1 MKKYELRD
9 TAVTLLSRI
18 GDQGGYSHLLLDKTI
33 QTKGF
38 DSRDTALLTEIVY
51 GTLSYKL
58 TLEYFL
64 RQFVN
69 KKLENWARWLLLS
82 AFYQMYILDRVPDH
96 AVIHESV
103 EIAKQRGHK
112 GIASLVNAVLR
123 NVQRKGFP
131 NLDTIQDSAE
141 RISLET
147 SHPKW
152 LVERWI
158 SQYGEKTA
166 REMCAVNQVE
176 KPISVRV
183 QPMLTT
189 REAAMEELTSQGFTV
204 RASAINPQG
213 IIIEKGNILKSDL
226 FLSNQ
231 VTIQDQT
238 SMLAGQMVDAAP
250 GMMVLDACSAPG
262 GKTTHIAETMEN
274 EGKLLAYDLHAKKA
288 KQVSQKA
295 EKLKLTIIE
304 ANQADARHLQ
314 ETHAPETF
322 DRILLDAPCSGLG
335 VLRGKPDIKY
345 HKSEQDVLSLA
356 SIQAEL
362 LHDVAPLLKVGGKL
376 VYSTCTV
383 DKAENEQVVQT
394 FLAEHPNYEVDSAFQ
409 QELPAVVQ
417 DAPGLSSNGLQ
428 IFPQDFDTDG
438 FFLVRLVRKA

>member
-9 TAVTLLSRI
+9 TAVTLLTRI
-18 GDQGGYSHLLLDKTI
+18 GDQGGYSHLLLDQTI
-33 QTKGF
+33 RNKGF
-38 DSRDTALLTEIVY
+38 DSRDSGLLTEIVY

-64 RQFVN
+64 RQFVS
-69 KKLENWARWLLLS
+69 KKLESWAKWLLLS
-82 AFYQMYILDRVPDH
+82 AFYQMYVLDRVPDH

-123 NVQRKGFP
+123 NAQRKGFP
-131 NLDTIQDSAE
+131 KLDSIEDPAE

-158 SQYGEKTA
+158 EQYGENTA
-166 REMCAVNQVE
+166 REMCTVNQVE
-176 KPISVRV
+176 KPIAVRV
-183 QPMLTT
+183 QPMLAT
-189 REAAMEELTSQGFTV
+189 REEAMEELESQGFTV

-213 IIIEKGNILKSDL
+213 IIIEEGNILKSDL

-231 VTIQDQT
+231 VTVQDQT

-250 GMMVLDACSAPG
+250 GMTVLDACSAPG

-274 EGKLLAYDLHAKKA
+274 EGKLYAYDLHAKKA
-288 KQVSQKA
+288 KQVQQKA

-304 ANQADARHLQ
+304 ANQADARNLQ
-314 ETHAPETF
+314 EKHDLESF

-345 HKSEQDVLSLA
+345 HKTEQDVLSLA
-356 SIQAEL
+356 SIQADL
-362 LHDVAPLLKVGGKL
+362 LEEVAPLLKKDGKL

-383 DKAENEQVVQT
+383 DQAENEQVVRA
-394 FLAEHPNYEVDSAFQ
+394 FLEKHPEFEVDPEFNND
-409 QELPAVVQ
+409 LPEVVRH
-417 DAPGLSSNGLQ
+417 APGLTDAGLQ
-428 IFPQDFDTDG
+428 VFPQDFDTDG
-438 FFLVRLVRKA
+438 FFLVRLVRKG

>member
-9 TAVTLLSRI
+9 TAVTLLTRI
-18 GDQGGYSHLLLDKTI
+18 GDQGGYSHLLLDQAIRK
-33 QTKGF
+33 KDF

-58 TLEYFL
+58 TLEHFL
-64 RQFVN
+64 GRFVS
-69 KKLENWARWLLLS
+69 KKLETWAKWLLLS
-82 AFYQMYILDRVPDH
+82 AFYQMYALDRVPDH

-131 NLDTIQDSAE
+131 NLDEIKDPAE
-141 RISLET
+141 RIALET
-147 SHPKW
+147 SHPRW

-183 QPMLTT
+183 QPLLTT
-189 REAAMEELTSQGFTV
+189 REKAMEELEAQGFTV
-204 RASAINPQG
+204 RPSVIDTQG
-213 IIIEKGNILKSDL
+213 IIIEKGNVLKSDL

-231 VTIQDQT
+231 VTVQDQT
-238 SMLAGQMVDAAP
+238 SMLAGRMVDAKA
-250 GMMVLDACSAPG
+250 GMTVLDACSAPG
-262 GKTTHIAETMEN
+262 GKTTHIAETMDN
-274 EGKLLAYDLHAKKA
+274 QGKLYAYDLHAKKA
-288 KQVSQKA
+288 KQVQQKA
-295 EKLKLTIIE
+295 EKLKLTIID
-304 ANQADARHLQ
+304 ANQADARKLQ
-314 ETHAPETF
+314 EKHERESF

-345 HKSEQDVLSLA
+345 HKSAQDVLSLA
-356 SIQAEL
+356 SIQADL
-362 LHDVAPLLKVGGKL
+362 LEEVAPLLKIGGKL

-383 DKAENEQVVQT
+383 DQTENEQVVRA
-394 FLAEHPNYEVDSAFQ
+394 FLKQHPEFEVDPDFRSD
-409 QELPAVVQ
+409 LPPAIH
-417 DAPGLSSNGLQ
+417 DAPGLTDAGLQ
-428 IFPQDFDTDG
+428 IFPQDFNTDG
-438 FFLVRLVRKA
+438 FFLVRLVRKG

>member
-18 GDQGGYSHLLLDKTI
+18 GDQGGYSHLLLDQTI
-33 QTKGF
+33 RNKGF
-38 DSRDTALLTEIVY
+38 DSRDTGLLTEIVY

-64 RQFVN
+64 RHFVT
-69 KKLENWARWLLLS
+69 KKLESWAKWLLLS
-82 AFYQMYILDRVPDH
+82 AFYQMYVLDRVPDH

-123 NVQRKGFP
+123 NAQRKGFP
-131 NLDTIQDSAE
+131 KLDDIQDPAE

-152 LVERWI
+152 LVQRWI
-158 SQYGEKTA
+158 AQYGEKTA

-183 QPMLTT
+183 QPMLIT
-189 REAAMEELTSQGFTV
+189 RDEAMEELESQGFTV
-204 RASAINPQG
+204 RPSNINPQG
-213 IIIEKGNILKSDL
+213 IIVEDGNILKSDL

-231 VTIQDQT
+231 VTVQDQT
-238 SMLAGQMVDAAP
+238 SMLAGQMVDAAA
-250 GMMVLDACSAPG
+250 GMTVLDACSAPG

-274 EGKLLAYDLHAKKA
+274 EGKLYAYDLHAKKA
-288 KQVSQKA
+288 KQVQQKA
-295 EKLKLTIIE
+295 EKLNLTIIE
-304 ANQADARHLQ
+304 SNQADARNLQ
-314 ETHAPETF
+314 ERHQPESF

-345 HKSEQDVLSLA
+345 HKSEKDVLSLA
-356 SIQAEL
+356 SIQADL
-362 LHDVAPLLKVGGKL
+362 LEQVAPLLKKDGKL

-383 DKAENEQVVQT
+383 DQAENEQVVRA
-394 FLAEHPNYEVDSAFQ
+394 FLEQHPNFEVDPEFQ
-409 QELPAVVQ
+409 ADLPQAVKN
-417 DAPGLSSNGLQ
+417 APGLTDAGLQ
-428 IFPQDFDTDG
+428 VFPQDFDTDG
-438 FFLVRLVRKA
+438 FFLVRLVRKG

>member
-18 GDQGGYSHLLLDKTI
+18 GDQGGYSHLLLDQTI
-33 QTKGF
+33 RNKGF
-38 DSRDTALLTEIVY
+38 DSRDTGLLTEIVY

-64 RQFVN
+64 RHFVS
-69 KKLENWARWLLLS
+69 KKLESWAKWLLLS
-82 AFYQMYILDRVPDH
+82 AFYQMYVLDRVPDH

-123 NVQRKGFP
+123 NAQRKGFP
-131 NLDTIQDSAE
+131 KLDDIQDPAE

-158 SQYGEKTA
+158 AQYGEKTA

-183 QPMLTT
+183 QPMLIT
-189 REAAMEELTSQGFTV
+189 RDEAMEELESQGFTV
-204 RASAINPQG
+204 RPSSINPQG
-213 IIIEKGNILKSDL
+213 IIVEDGNILKSDL

-231 VTIQDQT
+231 VTVQDQT
-238 SMLAGQMVDAAP
+238 SMLAGQMVDATA
-250 GMMVLDACSAPG
+250 GMTVLDACSAPG

-274 EGKLLAYDLHAKKA
+274 EGKLYAYDLHAKKA
-288 KQVSQKA
+288 KQVQQKA

-304 ANQADARHLQ
+304 ADQADARNLHERHQ
-314 ETHAPETF
+314 PESF

-356 SIQAEL
+356 SIQADL
-362 LHDVAPLLKVGGKL
+362 LEQVAPLLKKDGKL

-383 DKAENEQVVQT
+383 DQAENEQVVRA
-394 FLAEHPNYEVDSAFQ
+394 FLEQHPDFEVDPEFQ
-409 QELPAVVQ
+409 NDLPQAVKK
-417 DAPGLSSNGLQ
+417 APGLTDAGLQ
-428 IFPQDFDTDG
+428 VFPQDFNTDG
-438 FFLVRLVRKA
+438 FFLVRLVRKG

>member
-82 AFYQMYILDRVPDH
+82 AFYQMYVLDRVPDH

-131 NLDTIQDSAE
+131 NLDNIQDPAE

-183 QPMLTT
+183 QPILTT
-189 REAAMEELTSQGFTV
+189 REAAMEELASQGFTV

-231 VTIQDQT
+231 VTVQDQT

-250 GMMVLDACSAPG
+250 GMTVLDACSAPG
-262 GKTTHIAETMEN
+262 GKTTHVAETMEN
-274 EGKLLAYDLHAKKA
+274 EGKLFAYDLHAKKA

-383 DKAENEQVVQT
+383 DKAENEQVVQS
-394 FLAEHPNYEVDSAFQ
+394 FLAEHPNYEVDPAFQ
-409 QELPAVVQ
+409 HELPQAVQ

>member
-18 GDQGGYSHLLLDKTI
+18 GDQGGYSHLLLDQTI
-33 QTKGF
+33 RNKGF
-38 DSRDTALLTEIVY
+38 DSRDTGLLTEIVY

-64 RQFVN
+64 RHFVT
-69 KKLENWARWLLLS
+69 KKLEPWAKWLLLS
-82 AFYQMYILDRVPDH
+82 AFYQMYKLDRVPDH

-123 NVQRKGFP
+123 NAQRKGFP
-131 NLDTIQDSAE
+131 KLDDIQDSAE

-147 SHPKW
+147 SHPQW

-183 QPMLTT
+183 QPMLIS
-189 REAAMEELTSQGFTV
+189 REEAMEELESQGFKI
-204 RASAINPQG
+204 RPSSINPQG
-213 IIIEKGNILKSDL
+213 IIVEEGNILKSDL

-231 VTIQDQT
+231 VTVQDQT
-238 SMLAGQMVDAAP
+238 SMLAGQMVDAAA
-250 GMMVLDACSAPG
+250 GMTVLDACSAPG

-274 EGKLLAYDLHAKKA
+274 KGKLFAYDLHAKKA
-288 KQVSQKA
+288 KQVQQKA

-304 ANQADARHLQ
+304 ANQADARNLQ
-314 ETHAPETF
+314 EQHKPESF

-356 SIQAEL
+356 SIQADL
-362 LHDVAPLLKVGGKL
+362 LEEVAPLLKKDGKL

-383 DKAENEQVVQT
+383 DQAENEQVVRA
-394 FLAEHPNYEVDSAFQ
+394 FLEQHPEFQVDPEFQ
-409 QELPAVVQ
+409 ADLPQAVK
-417 DAPGLSSNGLQ
+417 DAPGLTDAGLQ
-428 IFPQDFDTDG
+428 VFPQDFDTDG
-438 FFLVRLVRKA
+438 FFLVRLVRKG

>member
-18 GDQGGYSHLLLDKTI
+18 GDQGGYSHLLLDQTI
-33 QTKGF
+33 RNKGF
-38 DSRDTALLTEIVY
+38 DSRDTGLLTEIVY

-64 RQFVN
+64 SHFVS
-69 KKLENWARWLLLS
+69 KKLESWAKWLLLS
-82 AFYQMYILDRVPDH
+82 AFYQMYVLDRVPDH

-123 NVQRKGFP
+123 NAQRKGFP
-131 NLDTIQDSAE
+131 KLDDIQDPAE

-158 SQYGEKTA
+158 AQYGEKTA

-183 QPMLTT
+183 QPMLIT
-189 REAAMEELTSQGFTV
+189 RDEAMEELESQGFTV
-204 RASAINPQG
+204 RPSSINPQG
-213 IIIEKGNILKSDL
+213 IIVEDGNILKSDL

-231 VTIQDQT
+231 VTVQDQT
-238 SMLAGQMVDAAP
+238 SMLAGQIVDATA
-250 GMMVLDACSAPG
+250 GMTVLDACSAPG

-274 EGKLLAYDLHAKKA
+274 EGKLYAYDLHAKKA
-288 KQVSQKA
+288 KQVQQKA

-304 ANQADARHLQ
+304 ADQADARNLYERHQ
-314 ETHAPETF
+314 PESF

-356 SIQAEL
+356 SIQADL
-362 LHDVAPLLKVGGKL
+362 LEQVAPLLKKDGKL

-383 DKAENEQVVQT
+383 DQAENEQVVRA
-394 FLAEHPNYEVDSAFQ
+394 FLEQHPDFEVDPEFQ
-409 QELPAVVQ
+409 NDLPQAVKK
-417 DAPGLSSNGLQ
+417 APGLTDAGLQ
-428 IFPQDFDTDG
+428 VFPQDFNTDG
-438 FFLVRLVRKA
+438 FFLVRLVRKG

>member
-18 GDQGGYSHLLLDKTI
+18 GDQGGYSHLLLDQTI
-33 QTKGF
+33 RNKGF
-38 DSRDTALLTEIVY
+38 DSRDTGLLTEIVY

-64 RQFVN
+64 RHFVT
-69 KKLENWARWLLLS
+69 KKLESWAKWLLLS
-82 AFYQMYILDRVPDH
+82 AFYQMYVLDRVPDH

-123 NVQRKGFP
+123 NAQRKGFP
-131 NLDTIQDSAE
+131 KLDDIQDPAE

-152 LVERWI
+152 LVQRWI
-158 SQYGEKTA
+158 EQYGEKTA

-183 QPMLTT
+183 QPMLIT
-189 REAAMEELTSQGFTV
+189 RDEAMEELESQGFTV
-204 RASAINPQG
+204 RPSNINPQG
-213 IIIEKGNILKSDL
+213 IIVEDGNILKSDL

-231 VTIQDQT
+231 VTVQDQT
-238 SMLAGQMVDAAP
+238 SMLAGQMVDAAA
-250 GMMVLDACSAPG
+250 GMTVLDACSAPG

-274 EGKLLAYDLHAKKA
+274 EGKLYAYDLHAKKA
-288 KQVSQKA
+288 KQVQQKA
-295 EKLKLTIIE
+295 EKLNLTIIE
-304 ANQADARHLQ
+304 SNQADARNLQ
-314 ETHAPETF
+314 ERHQPESF

-356 SIQAEL
+356 SIQADL
-362 LHDVAPLLKVGGKL
+362 LEQVAPLLKKDGKL

-383 DKAENEQVVQT
+383 DQAENEQVVRA
-394 FLAEHPNYEVDSAFQ
+394 FLEQHPNFEVDPEFQ
-409 QELPAVVQ
+409 DDLPQAVQ
-417 DAPGLSSNGLQ
+417 NAPGLTDAGLQ
-428 IFPQDFDTDG
+428 VFPQDFDTDG
-438 FFLVRLVRKA
+438 FFLVRLVRKG

>member
-82 AFYQMYILDRVPDH
+82 AFYQMYVLDRVPDH

-131 NLDTIQDSAE
+131 NLDNIQDPAE

-189 REAAMEELTSQGFTV
+189 REAAMEELASQGFTV

-231 VTIQDQT
+231 VTVQDQT

-250 GMMVLDACSAPG
+250 GMTVLDACSAPG
-262 GKTTHIAETMEN
+262 GKTTHVAETMEN
-274 EGKLLAYDLHAKKA
+274 EGKLFAYDLHAKKA

-383 DKAENEQVVQT
+383 DKAENEQVVQS
-394 FLAEHPNYEVDSAFQ
+394 FLAEHPNYEVDPAFQ
-409 QELPAVVQ
+409 HELPQAVQ

>member
-18 GDQGGYSHLLLDKTI
+18 GDQGGYSHLLLDQTI
-33 QTKGF
+33 RNKGF
-38 DSRDTALLTEIVY
+38 DSRDTGLLTEIVY

-64 RQFVN
+64 SKFVT
-69 KKLENWARWLLLS
+69 KKLESWAKWLLLS
-82 AFYQMYILDRVPDH
+82 AFYQMYALDRVPDH

-123 NVQRKGFP
+123 NAQRKGFP
-131 NLDTIQDSAE
+131 KLDDIQDPAE

-147 SHPKW
+147 SHPRW

-183 QPMLTT
+183 QPMLIT
-189 REAAMEELTSQGFTV
+189 RDEAMEELESQGFTV
-204 RASAINPQG
+204 RPSSINPQG
-213 IIIEKGNILKSDL
+213 IIVEEGNILKSDL

-231 VTIQDQT
+231 VTVQDQT
-238 SMLAGQMVDAAP
+238 SMLAGQMVDAAA
-250 GMMVLDACSAPG
+250 GMTVLDACSAPG

-274 EGKLLAYDLHAKKA
+274 EGKLYAYDLHAKKA
-288 KQVSQKA
+288 KQVQQKA

-304 ANQADARHLQ
+304 ADQADARNLQ
-314 ETHAPETF
+314 ERHEPESF

-362 LHDVAPLLKVGGKL
+362 LEQVAPLLKKDGKL

-383 DKAENEQVVQT
+383 DQAENEQVVRA
-394 FLAEHPNYEVDSAFQ
+394 FLKQHPNFEVDPEFQ
-409 QELPAVVQ
+409 TDLPQAVQ
-417 DAPGLSSNGLQ
+417 KAPGLTDAGLQ
-428 IFPQDFDTDG
+428 VFPQDFNTDG
-438 FFLVRLVRKA
+438 FFLVRLVRKG

>member
-82 AFYQMYILDRVPDH
+82 AFYQMYVLDRVPDH

-131 NLDTIQDSAE
+131 NLDNIQDPAE

-189 REAAMEELTSQGFTV
+189 RETAMEELASQGFTV

-231 VTIQDQT
+231 VTVQDQT

-250 GMMVLDACSAPG
+250 GMTVLDACSAPG
-262 GKTTHIAETMEN
+262 GKTTHVAETMEN
-274 EGKLLAYDLHAKKA
+274 EGKLFAYDLHAKKA

-383 DKAENEQVVQT
+383 DKAENEQVVQS
-394 FLAEHPNYEVDSAFQ
+394 FLAEHPNYEVDPAFQ
-409 QELPAVVQ
+409 HELPQAVQ

>member
-9 TAVTLLSRI
+9 TAVTLLTRI
-18 GDQGGYSHLLLDKTI
+18 GDQGGYSHLLLDQAIRNKD
-33 QTKGF
+33 F
-38 DSRDTALLTEIVY
+38 DSRDAALLTEIVY

-64 RQFVN
+64 GQFVS
-69 KKLENWARWLLLS
+69 KKLETWAKWLLLS
-82 AFYQMYILDRVPDH
+82 AFYQMYALDRVPDH

-131 NLDTIQDSAE
+131 DLDEIKDPAE

-147 SHPKW
+147 SHPRW

-158 SQYGEKTA
+158 AQYGEKTA

-183 QPMLTT
+183 QPLLTS
-189 REAAMEELTSQGFTV
+189 REEAMEELESQGFTV
-204 RASAINPQG
+204 RPSVIDAQG

-231 VTIQDQT
+231 VTVQDQT
-238 SMLAGQMVDAAP
+238 SMLAGRMVDAAA
-250 GMMVLDACSAPG
+250 GMTVLDACSAPG
-262 GKTTHIAETMEN
+262 GKTTHIAETMEDQ
-274 EGKLLAYDLHAKKA
+274 GRLFAYDLHAKKA
-288 KQVSQKA
+288 KQVQQKA

-304 ANQADARHLQ
+304 ANQADARNLQ
-314 ETHAPETF
+314 EKHEQESF

-345 HKSEQDVLSLA
+345 HKSEQDVLSLT
-356 SIQAEL
+356 SIQADL
-362 LHDVAPLLKVGGKL
+362 LEEVAPLLKIGGKL

-383 DKAENEQVVQT
+383 DQAENEQVVRA
-394 FLAEHPNYEVDSAFQ
+394 FLMEHPEFEVDPDFRDD
-409 QELPAVVQ
+409 LPQAIQ
-417 DAPGLSSNGLQ
+417 GAPGLTEAGLQ
-428 IFPQDFDTDG
+428 IFPQDFNTDG
-438 FFLVRLVRKA
+438 FFLVRLVRKG

>member
-1 MKKYELRD
+1 
-9 TAVTLLSRI
+9 
-18 GDQGGYSHLLLDKTI
+18 
-33 QTKGF
+33 
-38 DSRDTALLTEIVY
+38 
-51 GTLSYKL
+51 
-58 TLEYFL
+58 
-64 RQFVN
+64 
-69 KKLENWARWLLLS
+69 
-82 AFYQMYILDRVPDH
+82 YQMYVLDRVPDH

-123 NVQRKGFP
+123 NAQRKGFP
-131 NLDTIQDSAE
+131 KLDDIQDPAE

-158 SQYGEKTA
+158 AQYGEKTA

-183 QPMLTT
+183 QPMLIT
-189 REAAMEELTSQGFTV
+189 RDEAMEELESQGFTV
-204 RASAINPQG
+204 RPSSINPQG
-213 IIIEKGNILKSDL
+213 IIVEDGNILKSDL

-231 VTIQDQT
+231 VTVQDQT
-238 SMLAGQMVDAAP
+238 SMLAGQMVDATA
-250 GMMVLDACSAPG
+250 GMTVLDACSAPG

-274 EGKLLAYDLHAKKA
+274 EGKLYAYDLHAKKA
-288 KQVSQKA
+288 KQVQQKA

-304 ANQADARHLQ
+304 ADQADARNLHERHQ
-314 ETHAPETF
+314 PESF

-356 SIQAEL
+356 SIQADL
-362 LHDVAPLLKVGGKL
+362 LEQVAPLLKKDGKL

-383 DKAENEQVVQT
+383 DQAENEQVVRA
-394 FLAEHPNYEVDSAFQ
+394 FLEQHPDFEVDPEFQ
-409 QELPAVVQ
+409 NDLPQAVKK
-417 DAPGLSSNGLQ
+417 APGLTDAGLQ
-428 IFPQDFDTDG
+428 VFPQDFNTDG
-438 FFLVRLVRKA
+438 FFLVRLVRKG